1 MAHDI
6 SQPDQSDLTD
16 VNTEKKSDQQ
26 IGFRRNFLWRS
37 IQIPLQLLFVIWFR
51 YRAKGMEHIP
61 PDTGA
66 LLLISHQSYL
76 DPLLVGL
83 PLSRPVSFLARENLF
98 RVPVVGWILKNCFVM
113 PINREAGGIESF
125 RLSIKRMKQGFLVAV
140 FPEGTRSTD
149 GEIGTLKPGFIALAR
164 RARVPI
170 VPVGIVGANRAMPRG
185 AIFIRPAKVR
195 VYFGEPLDLE
205 RVLELSKKNQEKD
218 FLDYVHAHL
227 KECNEIAAT
236 L

>member
-6 SQPDQSDLTD
+6 SQLDQSDLTD
-16 VNTEKKSDQQ
+16 EKIEKKPDQQ

-37 IQIPLQLLFVIWFR
+37 MQIPLQLLCVLWFR

-61 PDTGA
+61 SDTGA

-76 DPLLVGL
+76 DPVLVGL

-98 RVPVVGWILKNCFVM
+98 HVPIVGWILKNCFVM

-164 RARVPI
+164 RAGVPI

-205 RVLELSKKNQEKD
+205 RVLELSKKNQEND

-227 KECNEIAAT
+227 QECNEIAAT